1 MTRSPDVR
9 STPRTR
15 RPSLALVAGAACTLA
30 LAACSAGQEH
40 AVPHDAAVT
49 PPPQA
54 EPHTAAVAPPPAA
67 SQVPMV
73 EPAVPAVATAEP
85 APAQPPP
92 FAGEPELARFHGALR
107 DLTRGAR
114 KSHVRILWLGDSH
127 GQADFWT
134 GGLRTAL
141 QKRYGNGGPGFV
153 HMGWKAYRHDGMKL
167 VVDGKWSIR
176 PKAPASSSRV
186 GDGMFGLGGVVAVGP
201 VDGGK
206 ARAQVT
212 DEGLSGRMSWD
223 VCYRLRT
230 PSDELSVK
238 LGSRPPTAVRATST
252 EPAGELRHLVLV
264 GEGPET
270 LEVASARGLPELC
283 GVVIETDPAKQPG
296 VVLDTLG
303 INGARFGTPLA
314 WDETSFG
321 AELVRRQPTLVILEY
336 GTNESGDVGVDP
348 SVYGKKLVR
357 LMERIRRFAPDTDC
371 LALAPTD
378 RADTRERTPLVRDA
392 IRAGALEAG
401 CGFWDTYAV
410 MGGAG
415 SIRAWA
421 QETTPRAA
429 RDGVHLTPKG
439 YRELGEALA
448 AHVLRGLSPD
458 LSAVLRGS
466 TP

>member
-1 MTRSPDVR
+1 MTRSLDVR

-15 RPSLALVAGAACTLA
+15 RPSLALLAGAACTLA

-40 AVPHDAAVT
+40 AVPHDAAVG
-49 PPPQA
+49 PSRPA
-54 EPHTAAVAPPPAA
+54 ELHTVAFAPPPPAPSLKA
-67 SQVPMV
+67 
-73 EPAVPAVATAEP
+73 EPAVLPGPTAEP
-85 APAQPPP
+85 ASAQPPP
-92 FAGEPELARFHGALR
+92 FAGEPELARFHAALR
-107 DLTRGAR
+107 DLTRGTR
-114 KSHVRILWLGDSH
+114 KSHVRVLWLGDSH

-153 HMGWKAYRHDGMKL
+153 HMGWKTYRHDGMKL

-201 VDGGK
+201 VNGGR

-212 DEGLSGRMSWD
+212 DGGLSGRMSWD

-230 PSDELSVK
+230 PTDQLSVK
-238 LGSRPPTAVRATST
+238 LGSRPATAVRATST

-264 GEGPET
+264 GEGPEG

-314 WDETSFG
+314 WDEASFG

-336 GTNESGDVGVDP
+336 GTNESGDVGVNP

-357 LMERIRRFAPDTDC
+357 LMERIRRFAPDADC

-392 IRAGALEAG
+392 IRAGAQEAS
-401 CGFWDTYAV
+401 CGFWDTYAA

-421 QETTPRAA
+421 SESTPRAA
-429 RDGVHLTPKG
+429 RDGIHLTPKG